1 MKVKQEPEEIG
12 HTEITI
18 TKYPK
23 GFETGKRQREPKK
36 GTQVEFLSGV
46 IKSKKIRRATIRTAT

>member
-36 GTQVEFLSGV
+36 GTQV
-46 IKSKKIRRATIRTAT
+46 